1 MPRLMPTSDTQVID
15 IPGPGN
21 FQFSAI
27 RPENL
32 GATEYTLVTMVID
45 TTGSVRKFAKEL
57 LDCVKSIV
65 QACQKSPRAENLM
78 LRLITFNEV
87 LNEVHGFKPL
97 SEINV
102 SDYKPLNPAG
112 MTALY
117 DATFSGVASTLVYA
131 KSLIDQ
137 DFDVNG
143 CVYIVTDGLDNVSR
157 TDPKL
162 ILDKID
168 NATTKEEIESLITI
182 LIGVNDPTTGY
193 SKEIAKALEDFK
205 KKANLTQFVDVGDAT
220 PQRLAKLANFVSQS
234 ISSQS
239 QALGS
244 GSPSQPLVF

>member
-1 MPRLMPTSDTQVID
+1 MPRLIPTSDTQIID

-45 TTGSVRKFAKEL
+45 VTGSVKRFAKEL
-57 LDCVKSIV
+57 LDCVKSIA

-78 LRLITFNEV
+78 LRFITFNEV
-87 LNEVHGFKPL
+87 LYEVHGFKPL

-102 SDYKPLNPAG
+102 NDYDPFNPDG
-112 MTALY
+112 RTALY
-117 DATFSGVASTLVYA
+117 DATYSGVASTLTYA

-143 CVYIVTDGLDNVSR
+143 CVYIVTDGLDNYSK
-157 TDPKL
+157 TSPSHIK
-162 ILDKID
+162 DKID
-168 NATTKEEIESLITI
+168 NASFREEIESLITV
-182 LIGVNDPTTGY
+182 LIGVNDPSTGY
-193 SKEIAKALEDFK
+193 SKEIAKALEEFK
-205 KKANLTQFVDVGDAT
+205 NNAELTQFVDVGDAT
-220 PQRLAKLANFVSQS
+220 PQKLAKVANFVSQS
-234 ISSQS
+234 VSSQS